1 MSKTLSGDVTN
12 AKNSAS
18 TYVAFLAEFEFASGN
33 VYFTNAPTTLVWA
46 GKTYVGLGNL
56 ASIEE
61 IKESIDLQAI
71 GLKFVLSGA
80 NATIANIAL
89 TEHVQGKLAWLY
101 VVFMNDGLI
110 IADPVLEF
118 AGRVD
123 NMVVTESE
131 GSTSIQLAV
140 ESRMA
145 DWARPNLRRFNSVD
159 HNNYYP
165 NDKFFNF
172 VENMVEKEIVWP
184 SKLFYKYEK

>member
-1 MSKTLSGDVTN
+1 MSKTLTNDVTN
-12 AKNSAS
+12 AKNAAS

-33 VYFTNAPTTLVWA
+33 VYFTNSPTTVTWS

-71 GLKFVLSGA
+71 GLKFTLSGA

-101 VVFMNDGLI
+101 VAFMNDGVI

-131 GSTSIQLAV
+131 GETAIQLAV

-145 DWARPNLRRFNSVD
+145 DWARPNVRRFNAVD
-159 HNNYYP
+159 HNEDYP
-165 NDKFFNF
+165 NDKFFDF

-184 SKLFYKYEK
+184 SKLFFKYEK